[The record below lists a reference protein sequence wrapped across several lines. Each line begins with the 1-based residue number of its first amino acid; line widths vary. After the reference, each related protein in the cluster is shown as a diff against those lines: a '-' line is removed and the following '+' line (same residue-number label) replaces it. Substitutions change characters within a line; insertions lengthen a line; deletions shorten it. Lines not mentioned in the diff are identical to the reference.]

1 MWILNVIP
9 KQVWL
14 VLSLAVTSVIM
25 VGASYYKGIKKG
37 TEEERVKWEL
47 REQKLINEGV
57 SKGIADL
64 SIKLQEALDFKRNGV
79 EIISSL
85 ENNLDTAKDR
95 ADALQVKL
103 DELLSTPPTICDA
116 VPDDEFRL
124 YQELFNQTKP
134 E

>member
-1 MWILNVIP
+1 
-9 KQVWL
+9 
-14 VLSLAVTSVIM
+14 M
-25 VGASYYKGIKKG
+25 VGASYHKGIKKG

-47 REQKLINEGV
+47 REQELINEGV

-95 ADALQVKL
+95 ADTLQVKL

-124 YQELFNQTKP
+124 YQEFFNQTKP